1 MRCHLYYMVL
11 IRCSVSKADEE
22 SYKSERVFTLS
33 QFVYVCVM
41 CKNIDKGICE
51 FFFYD
56 SESI

>member
-33 QFVYVCVM
+33 HTYVLCV
-41 CKNIDKGICE
+41 KISIRAYVS
-51 FFFYD
+51 FFFKIRNQYK
-56 SESI
+56 